1 MRSLPGKAIPA
12 EGQDVESTAGAQ
24 RTGKPKPPGQ
34 HGSPQLFSSLF
45 QPWPGLQEVLD
56 ASRNKGHAS
65 QSREGAQG
73 DSLFTQDHALSDS
86 RHQLGP
92 LLQKIPSAPL
102 RDQNLPSATRE
113 QLSPRS
119 CASLPARIRRQP
131 PPGILS
137 EAQIFPQ
144 GGTVLFITD
153 CLHVCGPGNPATTRA
168 QIALGTRAGV
178 LW

>member
-1 MRSLPGKAIPA
+1 M
-12 EGQDVESTAGAQ
+12 ESTAGAQ

-73 DSLFTQDHALSDS
+73 DSLFTQDHAPSDS
-86 RHQLGP
+86 RHQLSP

-153 CLHVCGPGNPATTRA
+153 CLFVAQATQLPRELRLHLAPEQAFCGDAIRKNRSITSPQPGM
-168 QIALGTRAGV
+168 
-178 LW
+178 